1 MLLLLIILAKKKLG
15 VLLENDVHVH
25 FFMELPKF
33 LSNNNLIYSLNL
45 VLDKKYSIVHAHI
58 ILTGCIRKNLDER
71 NIVVVFLLTYR
82 NHLIL
87 LNMIFFYQNLSIMV
101 CMVLLM
107 NGLNLISQRENNMSQ
122 LMVTILILLM

>member
-1 MLLLLIILAKKKLG
+1 MMSMYTFSWNCPNSYLITIL
-15 VLLENDVHVH
+15 
-25 FFMELPKF
+25 FIP
-33 LSNNNLIYSLNL
+33 YNL
-45 VLDKKYSIVHAHI
+45 VLDKKYSIVHALI

-82 NHLIL
+82 KHLIL

-101 CMVLLM
+101 CVVLLM